1 MTSSTGTPS
10 FDFQTR
16 SCPWRGQARKRF
28 IEQHGSFDEPGV
40 RQRWRKTLAG
50 LCTQTRG
57 EAIPGYGPSGLQDN
71 GHADGLNAHWAAE
84 WIERRAW
91 GSQPFLIAV
100 GFRKPHVPFVVPQ
113 TYFDLYD
120 PESLLLPPRGPRSF
134 DAASKYALS
143 KRYRAFGFDYEQENL
158 PLRRAYTHAYLS
170 CLSFADAQIGVVLD
184 ALESANLTEDT
195 LILLASDNGYLLG
208 EYRMWGKDNLYEN
221 CVRVPLIV
229 SAPGWMKSPGRT
241 NAICELIDIFPTV
254 CQWCGVEP
262 PAVVQGMSLAPVLQ
276 EPNCR
281 APVDGIHHRQAKCG
295 PGKIDS
301 NGRMEIHG
309 MVGAGAAEL
318 LDSTEK
324 SNRIDDDRLQDLVI
338 ELRERLASA
347 AQRAQDAP
355 RNCRASYPHPP
366 QVRQQDSRFRIR
378 MLTAIFQH

>member
-1 MTSSTGTPS
+1 M
-10 FDFQTR
+10 
-16 SCPWRGQARKRF
+16 ARKRF
-28 IEQHGSFDEPGV
+28 IEEHGNFGKPGL
-40 RQRWRKTLAG
+40 RERWRETLAE

-57 EAIPGYGPSGLQDN
+57 EETPGYGPSGLQDN

-143 KRYRAFGFDYEQENL
+143 KRYRLSGLTTSGRICLYDAL
-158 PLRRAYTHAYLS
+158 YTHAYLS

-195 LILLASDNGYLLG
+195 LIVMASDNGYLLG

-241 NAICELIDIFPTV
+241 NAICELIDIFSTV
-254 CQWCGVEP
+254 CQWCDVEP
-262 PAVVQGMSLAPVLQ
+262 PAVVQGMSLASVLQ
-276 EPNCR
+276 DPTADHRSMAYTIARRR
-281 APVDGIHHRQAKCG
+281 AGLGRSIRTEDWRYTEWIG
-295 PGKIDS
+295 P
-301 NGRMEIHG
+301 
-309 MVGAGAAEL
+309 GAAEL
-318 LDSTEK
+318 LDSTEQ
-324 SNRIDDDRLQDLVI
+324 SNRIDDASLKGLII
-338 ELRERLASA
+338 EFRERLASA
-347 AQRAQDAP
+347 ARRAQDAP
-355 RNCRASYPHPP
+355 WKLPGVLSTS
-366 QVRQQDSRFRIR
+366 VRRSDNKTLGSEYGC
-378 MLTAIFQH
+378 